1 MADPDD
7 VQVDAPAGGK
17 SDGLV
22 RWLRRLGLVMGLLC
36 LLFFAQRVHS
46 LQESLPTLAREAVAA
61 MPLAVLLCLIACIF
75 VAMAWRAILAML
87 GKNLPIGLTA
97 AIFLTTQFGKYL
109 PGNIAQHIGRATLA
123 LRHGVPVRLTITS
136 VAIEMA
142 IGVLVMALLGAPLL
156 MAHLDEM
163 WRAAAI
169 VAGILALVALVGG
182 FAIRTRRLAAGMLA
196 VRFGTLGTLSP
207 PGRLAV
213 PVLLTIAGALLS
225 ACALLL
231 LEPALARDPATI
243 ARSVSIFCGAWV
255 AGFLV
260 VGAPAGLGVREFILS
275 EGLAPIIGPE
285 RAIAAALLLRLVTT
299 LGDLLAFALGLV
311 LLRYARAPG
320 ADEKKPRLDR
330 TGVIR
335 NDVIA
340 GS

>member
-1 MADPDD
+1 
-7 VQVDAPAGGK
+7 
-17 SDGLV
+17 
-22 RWLRRLGLVMGLLC
+22 MGLLC

-142 IGVLVMALLGAPLL
+142 IGVLVMAFLGAPLL
-156 MAHLDEM
+156 AGHLDEM

-169 VAGILALVALVGG
+169 AAGILALAALVGG

-196 VRFGTLGTLSP
+196 ARFGILGP

-213 PVLLTIAGALLS
+213 PVLLTVAGALLS

-311 LLRYARAPG
+311 LLRYTRAPG